1 VLCLIP
7 AAYATGLPLISL
19 FFGIATFSYAAFSTM
34 ANTFPA
40 DLFATDAVASVSG
53 MGGAASGMGTIL
65 STYAVGYIADHLG
78 FRPALVGASV
88 IPVIAMLVVLA
99 LVRNTSSSGRGIIL
113 KI

>member
-1 VLCLIP
+1 
-7 AAYATGLPLISL
+7 
-19 FFGIATFSYAAFSTM
+19 M

-53 MGGAASGMGTIL
+53 LGGTVAGMGTML

-78 FRPALVGASV
+78 FRPALVGASFVPVLAMV
-88 IPVIAMLVVLA
+88 IVLA
-99 LVRNTSSSGRGIIL
+99 LVRNTAASGRGLIL

>member
-1 VLCLIP
+1 VLFLIP
-7 AAYATGLPLISL
+7 AAYASGLPMISL
-19 FFGIATFSYAAFSTM
+19 CFGIATFSYAAFSTM

-99 LVRNTSSSGRGIIL
+99 LVRNTPASGRGIIL